1 MLEHDKKKK
10 VAYPYNEVLL
20 GHKMERNSDRFYN
33 LNKP

>member
-1 MLEHDKKKK
+1 MIKKKK